1 MTQRKNGLTDERSRP
16 PSQMR
21 RTGWIGAIAAIGAPA
36 LAGLLVA
43 LTMPRGP
50 VDAAQALAVMVT
62 GLVVGLVAGL
72 GLRSP
77 WAMVLAPVVYGV
89 VFELGRSGVSGPL
102 VDAPTFQTTFG
113 VLALI
118 LGRGVH
124 ALLAF
129 LPMIAGA
136 IYGRALGQ
144 RLLPSPG
151 SAGAP
156 GAVGYVV
163 AGLLTLATVGLAVL
177 ILLPAR
183 TPPLTGSDGE
193 PLPGSIATL
202 EKVRLGGHDQ
212 WISIRGQS
220 TDNPVLLYLS
230 GGPGQS
236 DLPFSRV
243 LFEDL
248 TEDLIV
254 VGWDQRGTGKSY
266 PALDP
271 VSTLTLDRAIEDTA
285 ELSRYLIDRF
295 DEERIYLLG
304 ESYGTFLGV
313 LTLQR
318 YPELYHGYVASG
330 QMVDPLE
337 TTRRLHQDVLAY
349 AAETGDE
356 ELAAQMQA
364 FGEPP
369 YQNSMANA
377 YVMGYYEA
385 LATPYTPPRAYL
397 EKGRAAG
404 IGPWGVLAQEYRFME
419 KLGVLRGLMDLFD
432 VMWPQMLDV
441 DFRQDVTRLEVP
453 VYVLDAEH
461 ELVARRDLAL
471 VWFELL
477 EAPQKRIYAIENA
490 GHSVAFEHFEE
501 LHRILREDVLP
512 ETYPTP
518 DGGQ

>member
-1 MTQRKNGLTDERSRP
+1 
-16 PSQMR
+16 
-21 RTGWIGAIAAIGAPA
+21 

-50 VDAAQALAVMVT
+50 ANAAQALAVMAT
-62 GLVVGLVAGL
+62 GLVVGVVAGL

-77 WAMVLAPVVYGV
+77 WAMLLAPVAYGV
-89 VFELGRSGVSGPL
+89 IFEIGRSGVSGPL
-102 VDAPTFQTTFG
+102 VDAPTFTTTFG

-118 LGRGVH
+118 VGRGVH

-129 LPMIAGA
+129 LPMIVGS
-136 IYGRALGQ
+136 IYGGALGR
-144 RLLPSPG
+144 RLVWGGASTGTPG
-151 SAGAP
+151 
-156 GAVGYVV
+156 VTGYVLTGV
-163 AGLLTLATVGLAVL
+163 LTLVTAGLAVL

-183 TPPLTGSDGE
+183 TPPITGSDGD

-202 EKVRLGGHDQ
+202 EKVELGGHDQ

-248 TEDLIV
+248 TRDFIV
-254 VGWDQRGTGKSY
+254 VGWDQRGTGRSY

-271 VSTLTLDRAIEDTA
+271 VATLTLDRAVEDTA
-285 ELSRYLIDRF
+285 ELSQYLIDRF
-295 DEERIYLLG
+295 DEEKIYLLG
-304 ESYGTFLGV
+304 ESYGSFLGV

-318 YPELYHGYVASG
+318 HPELYHGYIGSG

-337 TTRRLHQDVLAY
+337 TTRRLHQDVLEY
-349 AAETGDE
+349 AAETGNQ
-356 ELAAQMQA
+356 ELVDQMRT

-385 LATPYTPPRAYL
+385 LTTPYTPPRAYI
-397 EKGRAAG
+397 EKGQAAG
-404 IGPWGVLAQEYRFME
+404 IGPWGILASEYRFME

-432 VMWPQMLDV
+432 VMWPQMLGT
-441 DFRQDVTRLEVP
+441 DFRSDVTRLEVP

-461 ELVARRDLAL
+461 ELAARRDLAL
-471 VWFELL
+471 EWFESL
-477 EAPQKRIYAIENA
+477 EAPEKRMYTIENA
-490 GHSVAFEHFEE
+490 GHSVAFEHFQE
-501 LHRILREDVLP
+501 LHRILTEDVLP
-512 ETYPTP
+512 ATYP
-518 DGGQ
+518 GR

>member
-1 MTQRKNGLTDERSRP
+1 MEVAMGSLQRIGAGDGALE
-16 PSQMR
+16 
-21 RTGWIGAIAAIGAPA
+21 GWIRIGVAVGVPA
-36 LAGLLVA
+36 LVGLLVA
-43 LTMPRGP
+43 LVMPRGP
-50 VDAAQALAVMVT
+50 VTGGHALVAMAAGLAVGIVS
-62 GLVVGLVAGL
+62 GAA
-72 GLRSP
+72 LRSR
-77 WAMVLAPVVYGV
+77 WAMVLAPVAYAV
-89 VFELGRSGVSGPL
+89 VFELGRVGASGPL
-102 VDAPTFQTTFG
+102 VNAPRLGTTYG

-129 LPMIAGA
+129 LPMLVGVV
-136 IYGRALGQ
+136 YGLGLTR
-144 RLLPSPG
+144 RLW
-151 SAGAP
+151 P
-156 GAVGYVV
+156 GASLPAPRAAGYAV
-163 AGLLTLATVGLAVL
+163 AGLLTAALLGLAVL
-177 ILLPAR
+177 IVLPAR
-183 TPPLTGSDGE
+183 TPPLTDSDGE
-193 PLPGSIATL
+193 PIPGSIAVL

-212 WISIRGQS
+212 WISIRGES

-248 TEDLIV
+248 AEDFIV

-285 ELSRYLIDRF
+285 ELSRYLGERL
-295 DEERIYLLG
+295 DEERVYLIG

-318 YPELYHGYVASG
+318 YQELYHGYVASG

-337 TTRRLHQDVLAY
+337 TTKRLHQDVLAY

-356 ELAAQMQA
+356 GLAEQMRA

-369 YQNSMANA
+369 YHNTFANA
-377 YVMGYYEA
+377 FVMGYYEA
-385 LATPYTPPRAYL
+385 LATPYTPPRAYI
-397 EKGRAAG
+397 EKGQAAG
-404 IGPWGVLAQEYRFME
+404 IGPWGILASEYRFME
-419 KLGVLRGLMDLFD
+419 KLGVLRGLMSLFD
-432 VMWPQMLDV
+432 VMWPQMLDT
-441 DFRQDVTRLEVP
+441 DFRQDVTELEVP

-471 VWFELL
+471 EWFELL
-477 EAPQKRIYAIENA
+477 EAPRKRIYTIENA

-501 LHRILREDVLP
+501 LHRILTEDVLP
-512 ETYPTP
+512 ETYP
-518 DGGQ
+518 GR

>member
-1 MTQRKNGLTDERSRP
+1 
-16 PSQMR
+16 
-21 RTGWIGAIAAIGAPA
+21 
-36 LAGLLVA
+36 
-43 LTMPRGP
+43 MPRGP
-50 VDAAQALAVMVT
+50 VDAVQAVVVMAL
-62 GLVVGLVAGL
+62 GLIVGLAAGL
-72 GLRSP
+72 ALPSR
-77 WAMVLAPVVYGV
+77 WAMLLAPVAYGV
-89 VFELGRSGVSGPL
+89 IFEIGRAGVSGPL
-102 VDAPTFQTTFG
+102 VDAPTLQTTFG

-129 LPMIAGA
+129 LPMIVGS
-136 IYGRALGQ
+136 IYGRALGR
-144 RLLPSPG
+144 RLLRSGASVGTPG
-151 SAGAP
+151 
-156 GAVGYVV
+156 VTGYVL
-163 AGLLTLATVGLAVL
+163 AGLLTLVTVGLAVL

-183 TPPLTGSDGE
+183 TPPLTGSDGK

-202 EKVRLGGHDQ
+202 EKVQLGGHNQ
-212 WISIRGQS
+212 WISIRGQRA
-220 TDNPVLLYLS
+220 DNPVLLYLS

-248 TEDLIV
+248 TRDFVV

-285 ELSRYLIDRF
+285 ELSQYLIDRF
-295 DEERIYLLG
+295 DEEKIYLLG

-318 YPELYHGYVASG
+318 HPKLYHGYIASG

-337 TTRRLHQDVLAY
+337 TTRRLHQDVLEY
-349 AAETGDE
+349 AAETGNQG
-356 ELAAQMQA
+356 LADQMRA

-385 LATPYTPPRAYL
+385 LTTPYTPPRAYI
-397 EKGRAAG
+397 ERGQAAG
-404 IGPWGVLAQEYRFME
+404 IGPWGILASEYRFME

-432 VMWPQMLDV
+432 VMWPQMLGIDL
-441 DFRQDVTRLEVP
+441 RSDVTRLEVP

-461 ELVARRDLAL
+461 ELAARRDLAL
-471 VWFELL
+471 EWFELL
-477 EAPQKRIYAIENA
+477 EAPEKRIYTIENA

-501 LHRILREDVLP
+501 LHRILNEDVLP
-512 ETYPTP
+512 KSYS
-518 DGGQ
+518 GR